1 MIDGEIYALNNDSNV
16 VFAYCER
23 GTCKT
28 SFYIC
33 CYHMFG
39 EDKVAVSNSYCIR
52 GAASDSS
59 SHLATEQ
66 ERERFHRVLKENGYK
81 WNQANKIIIKDGIEI
96 IKI

>member
-1 MIDGEIYALNNDSNV
+1 MIDGEIYTLCHDSNV

-23 GTCKT
+23 GICKT

-33 CYHMFG
+33 CYRVCG
-39 EDKVAVSNSYCIR
+39 EDKIAESRSTCIC
-52 GAASDSS
+52 GASGDSS

-66 ERERFHRVLKENGYK
+66 ERERFHRILKEKGYK
-81 WNQANKIIIKDGIEI
+81 WNQANKIIIKNGTEI

>member
-1 MIDGEIYALNNDSNV
+1 MIDWEIYTLSSDSNMT
-16 VFAYCER
+16 FAYCER

-33 CYHMFG
+33 AYRMYG
-39 EDKVAVSNSYCIR
+39 EDKVAVSSRSCIC
-52 GAASDSS
+52 GASGDSH

-66 ERERFHRVLKENGYK
+66 ERERFHRVLKENGYQC
-81 WNQANKIIIKDGIEI
+81 NQANKEI

>member
-1 MIDGEIYALNNDSNV
+1 MIDGEIYTLSRDSNMA
-16 VFAYCER
+16 FAYCER

-33 CYHMFG
+33 AYRMYG
-39 EDKVAVSNSYCIR
+39 EDKVAVSSRYCIR
-52 GAASDSS
+52 GANGDSPY
-59 SHLATEQ
+59 HLATEQ

-81 WNQANKIIIKDGIEI
+81 WNQANKVIIKNKTEI